1 MSSSRAR
8 YRLTLNNMIHKAKRD
23 MFKQVTSVFP
33 ILMPVHWANTPSIQS
48 LAMQDFRYRH
58 EFVEICRLG
67 KGGFG
72 SVFKLLR
79 EVKALA
85 GLTHSN
91 IVGYNAAW
99 LEHGSPQTS
108 SDTSHTSDDSSSST
122 DSASFGHQGNSAS
135 VSIVFGS
142 TNTGD
147 DLDDRQGPKILEL
160 DPNSGNRAQHRINIQ
175 ISLYTSSITFQVVE
189 CVPTTEKCEQFLHC
203 HQSIDT
209 WSCRAKPQ
217 HRHW

>member
-1 MSSSRAR
+1 MN
-8 YRLTLNNMIHKAKRD
+8 LLK
-23 MFKQVTSVFP
+23 SV
-33 ILMPVHWANTPSIQS
+33 V
-48 LAMQDFRYRH
+48 
-58 EFVEICRLG
+58 LG
-67 KGGFG
+67 KED
-72 SVFKLLR
+72 SVQYSRPKNHLDGREYAVKKVKFSHRNAGRHSKLLR

-99 LEHGSPQTS
+99 LEHGISGPQTS